1 VVASRGKDDMA
12 GRLRVGCLVVLAALL
27 LAGCS
32 GVLFAS
38 KHEDGKEARVKIDGG
53 ESWDTFDDKPRY
65 PFDKRK
71 TNDEMS
77 IMLKSESTF

>member
-1 VVASRGKDDMA
+1 MSAWQK
-12 GRLRVGCLVVLAALL
+12 VGCLAVLAALL

-32 GVLFAS
+32 GTLFQ
-38 KHEDGKEARVKIDGG
+38 HQEANGQQAQVKIDGG
-53 ESWDTFDDKPRY
+53 ESWDSYDNKPRY

-71 TNDEMS
+71 SNDEMS

>member
-1 VVASRGKDDMA
+1 MA
-12 GRLRVGCLVVLAALL
+12 GRLRVGCLVALAALL

-32 GVLFAS
+32 GVLLES
-38 KHEDGKEARVKIDGG
+38 KQEDGKLARVKIDGG
-53 ESWDTFDDKPRY
+53 ESWDYYDDKPKN
-65 PFDKRK
+65 PFDRRK

>member
-1 VVASRGKDDMA
+1 MNWA
-12 GRLRVGCLVVLAALL
+12 GRLALGGALL

-53 ESWDTFDDKPRY
+53 ESWDYYDDRPKY

-77 IMLKSESTF
+77 IMLKRESTF